1 MFRYVSSSGSS
12 WWYVASSS
20 ALASCSSGSSRH
32 NRVSGYARRDSNS
45 GQQPGPPDG
54 DTAYGGWH
62 EAFNY
67 KYQAVAWPLWRARAA
82 GGEVKC
88 ARNNEPSMSERCLKI
103 CCGDDEESFTGEA
116 RV

>member
-67 KYQAVAWPLWRARAA
+67 KYQAAALAIVAGE
-82 GGEVKC
+82 GGG
-88 ARNNEPSMSERCLKI
+88 R
-103 CCGDDEESFTGEA
+103 
-116 RV
+116 